1 MSCIDFKAFWN
12 SPDYAY
18 SVRQFLSHHPCLD
31 FSLSHMP
38 LGKAACTSLVPCFT
52 GQWGIKITLVV
63 SVSQLALHA
72 ALRLIFLCVISFYNI
87 WTCWKCS
94 QPGKYDLV
102 VWLTLHLF
110 SGILNYL
117 PLPPT
122 EDFPFPTFLLN
133 FGRKAILWTKAQP
146 YNLREKF

>member
-1 MSCIDFKAFWN
+1 MESMNFP
-12 SPDYAY
+12 SE
-18 SVRQFLSHHPCLD
+18 
-31 FSLSHMP
+31 M
-38 LGKAACTSLVPCFT
+38 LGDIERIRVHSQGKFIS
-52 GQWGIKITLVV
+52 GVV
-63 SVSQLALHA
+63 DSTP
-72 ALRLIFLCVISFYNI
+72 F
-87 WTCWKCS
+87 
-94 QPGKYDLV
+94 
-102 VWLTLHLF
+102 F